1 MSFQT
6 IVLEDGRWVTRN
18 LDQYHV
24 QAQGVRREEENMSS
38 VSADPA
44 KAPSVGFLTRTLVGS
59 SVIKQII
66 PARIRHETKNDVV
79 FVSAD
84 SVTINEASDNYTVK
98 SRIIKNDFDSPIR
111 MARIFGCAREPEKE
125 GIHTPSVTNERELET
140 DKWSLEPVEESNVF
154 DSPSSSGDLPPHILA
169 LALES
174 NKLVFFCSRN
184 GTSDQPRLLWS
195 QHPMPVIRPNE
206 QMGEHLAIDP

>member
-24 QAQGVRREEENMSS
+24 QAQGVRREEEKISS
-38 VSADPA
+38 VSADPV
-44 KAPSVGFLTRTLVGS
+44 KAPSVGLLTRTLVRS

-66 PARIRHETKNDVV
+66 PARIRHETKNDVM

-84 SVTINEASDNYTVK
+84 SITINETSDDYTVK
-98 SRIIKNDFDSPIR
+98 GRIIKNDFDSPIR
-111 MARIFGCAREPEKE
+111 SARIFGYAREHEKDE
-125 GIHTPSVTNERELET
+125 NYKSEERELET
-140 DKWSLEPVEESNVF
+140 DNWPLEPVEESNVF
-154 DSPSSSGDLPPHILA
+154 DSPSSLKELPPHILA

-184 GTSDQPRLLWS
+184 GTSDQPKLLWS
-195 QHPMPVIRPNE
+195 QHPMPVTRPNE